1 MKSSCSLKVI
11 DNLVIMEN
19 LSFKMPVLFK
29 QNVKVFLTCLGIVS
43 TIAFSLFHSRVFLIL
58 FFSSGPEPTLFGKPK
73 FSCMRLHYK
82 YKDTSGYFH
91 TLRAVVRNP
100 DEDGKGLFLV

>member
-1 MKSSCSLKVI
+1 MLLSRKHEAFYAEDDCPLLHMFRYSPCNISCSVW
-11 DNLVIMEN
+11 
-19 LSFKMPVLFK
+19 
-29 QNVKVFLTCLGIVS
+29 VKVSSHLVS
-43 TIAFSLFHSRVFLIL
+43 FP
-58 FFSSGPEPTLFGKPK
+58 GPEPTLFGKPK

-100 DEDGKGLFLV
+100 DEDGKGLFPM